1 MLARLDLKLECA
13 ERLSYQM
20 SSLFHGAL
28 MEMLPEVYAE
38 YLHHSQLHPYT
49 QHLEMREKE
58 WYWIVC
64 CLDKAAVQYIIREVL
79 FKLEYLEIKKRNLQ
93 VHIIGKQYHE
103 IAQKELL
110 NSFYEMQ
117 SERYTELHFLTPTA
131 FKQKGRYIFYPDIRC
146 IYQSLMNKYDAAAKE
161 ESMIDEEAL
170 TQLCENTQIIRYD
183 LKSVYFYLEKVRIPA
198 FIGKVTIK
206 MSGTQTMANFA
217 RMLFE
222 FGTYA
227 GIGIKTALGMGAY
240 RLLEKGEMKIDR
252 KTD

>member
-1 MLARLDLKLECA
+1 MLARLDLKLKCT

-28 MEMLPEVYAE
+28 MEMLPKE
-38 YLHHSQLHPYT
+38 YGEHLHHSQLHPYT

-64 CLDKAAVQYIIREVL
+64 CLEEMSVQYIIRDVL
-79 FKLEYLEIKKRNLQ
+79 FNLEFLEIRKRNLQ
-93 VHIIGKQYHE
+93 VHIVGKQYHE
-103 IAQKELL
+103 IRQKELL
-110 NSFYEMQ
+110 NHFYEMQ
-117 SERYTELHFLTPTA
+117 GRRYTELHFLTPTA
-131 FKQKGRYIFYPDIRC
+131 FKQRGRYIFYPDIRC
-146 IYQSLMNKYDAAAKE
+146 IYQSLMNKYDAVAKE

-170 TQLCENTQIIRYD
+170 TQLYENTQIIRYD
-183 LKSVYFYLEKVRIPA
+183 LKSVYFYLEGVKIPA

-206 MSGTQTMANFA
+206 MAGTQTMANFA
-217 RMLFE
+217 HLLFE

-240 RLLEKGEMKIDR
+240 RILEKGEMKN
-252 KTD
+252 